1 MITIQ
6 IPVVEG
12 GSLVGELLKKRREEL
27 GQDLRQISDT
37 LKIKYDYLRAI
48 EDGDLTK
55 IPAEVYVKA
64 YIQEYAKALNLDY
77 ESIMNAY
84 ARQTSQPATER
95 QSPPEKGSIQGK
107 RFKIQYILIPAVLA
121 LLVAIIVYVQF
132 PSSQKKPQIP
142 VISVTP
148 PKVDLPKATTT
159 GHDLEVIATDTTWIL
174 VMIDK
179 TKSKEMMLK
188 RGDSAKWHATDFFFL
203 KIGNAGGI
211 KIIFDGKN
219 ISNLGEKGQVVKI
232 NLPEAGT

>member
-1 MITIQ
+1 MIIIQ
-6 IPVVEG
+6 ILMVEG

-84 ARQTSQPATER
+84 ARQTSQPDTKK
-95 QSPPEKGSIQGK
+95 QPPPEKESIQGR
-107 RFKIQYILIPAVLA
+107 RFKMQYILIPAALA
-121 LLVAIIVYVQF
+121 LLVAIIGYVQF
-132 PSSQKKPQIP
+132 PSYQKKPELP
-142 VISVTP
+142 VITVEP
-148 PKVDLPKATTT
+148 PKVDLPKAANT

-174 VMIDK
+174 LMIDK
-179 TKSKEMMLK
+179 TESKELMLK
-188 RGDSAKWHATDFFFL
+188 RGDSARWHATDCFSL
-203 KIGNAGGI
+203 KIGNAAGI

-232 NLPEAGT
+232 NLPEARI